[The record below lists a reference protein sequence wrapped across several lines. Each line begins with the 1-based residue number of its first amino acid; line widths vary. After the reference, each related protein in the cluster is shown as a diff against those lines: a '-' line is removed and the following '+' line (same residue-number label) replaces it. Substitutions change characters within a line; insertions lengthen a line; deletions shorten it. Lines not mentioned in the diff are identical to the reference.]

1 MKEFLTFYESLY
13 SENQQCCEK
22 DCCDFIR
29 TLSLPSINKAKIFE
43 CEKPITDN
51 ECQQAILQLAN
62 NKSPGLD
69 GFSVEFYKTF
79 WTEIKSLF
87 MECLDFSKITNQL
100 SKSQYEGVITLLP
113 KPGKDKLSPS
123 NYKPITLLNCDYKII
138 SKVITNRI
146 HPCLNDLIEK
156 EQNGFMK
163 ARNIGDNIRLLFDII
178 DYANH
183 EKMPGAVLLVDLHKA
198 FDSLHWSFIFTMLKS
213 YGFDNSL
220 INWIRIL
227 YKNPECRVVN
237 NNFLSPLFEVK
248 KGVRQ
253 GDPLSPTIFL
263 LCIECLAIMLRQSR
277 QYKGIKLNQQT
288 FKLSLFADV
297 IAIFLNGNAL
307 QFNYV
312 FDILDTF
319 GQKSGCKVNM
329 SKSNAF
335 YVGSSKGNVSQP
347 FPDKG
352 LSWPQTLVKYLGVNI
367 PTTIS
372 SSVKIFQV

>member
-1 MKEFLTFYESLY
+1 MLNDDYIALIKNLISDFEKNNPKGHVTPHIRWETLKCVIRGETIKYCSLLKKTSNKEQSVLESKLEAMESNLLSCGPKQKEEILNNINLTQNDLNKLIEIKTKGAATRSRARWMESGEKNTKYFLHLEKWHLEKKSSKSLRSAQGRLIDKQEDILKELLTFYESLY

-22 DCCDFIR
+22 DCCDFMR
-29 TLSLPSINKAKIFE
+29 TLSLPSINKAKFFE

-62 NKSPGLD
+62 NKSPSLD
-69 GFSVEFYKTF
+69 DFSIEFYKTF

-123 NYKPITLLNCDYKII
+123 NYRPITLLNCDYKII

-183 EKMPGAVLLVDLHKA
+183 ERCQA
-198 FDSLHWSFIFTMLKS
+198 
-213 YGFDNSL
+213 
-220 INWIRIL
+220 L
-227 YKNPECRVVN
+227 Y
-237 NNFLSPLFEVK
+237 
-248 KGVRQ
+248 
-253 GDPLSPTIFL
+253 
-263 LCIECLAIMLRQSR
+263 
-277 QYKGIKLNQQT
+277 Y
-288 FKLSLFADV
+288 
-297 IAIFLNGNAL
+297 
-307 QFNYV
+307 
-312 FDILDTF
+312 
-319 GQKSGCKVNM
+319 
-329 SKSNAF
+329 
-335 YVGSSKGNVSQP
+335 
-347 FPDKG
+347 
-352 LSWPQTLVKYLGVNI
+352 
-367 PTTIS
+367 
-372 SSVKIFQV
+372 